1 MKKTLSLL
9 LLLFIPLISFGQS
22 SFFDG
27 YNAGYKKGYC
37 LEDVACIPPIPP
49 IPPISKA
56 GFDTYSDGYAR
67 GVQDGN
73 RIRQSEKNT
82 SNSNISAYTPP
93 KPNTRAYT
101 PPKPNTGAYANP
113 KYIQEDYTSFSKG
126 VSDGFNSVAGSLHKI
141 GAANEAEFKKIPLKS
156 FDKENNLNRYKY
168 IFMKEDEKYSRI
180 FIKNYSKNK
189 SKLPAFIDERFFNW
203 SDEIKQKPQS
213 VLYAFVKSTMG
224 FSTTYV
230 NLQLYDM
237 NDTQIYSGTGYA
249 SFPGGA
255 IKAIFKNLVNNGYVE
270 YKYDESLELLPNPKL
285 IMQQE
290 INKKASINDKNAAI
304 EELKKLKELLD
315 LELITQDEFNKKAV
329 SLKKIILEDNYPH

>member
-1 MKKTLSLL
+1 MKKLIF
-9 LLLFIPLISFGQS
+9 FIVINCFCFLTYSQNNFCDGWTKGYQKGLESCFKAGVTPVCLGGPPTATSYQ
-22 SFFDG
+22 DG
-27 YNAGYKKGYC
+27 YG
-37 LEDVACIPPIPP
+37 L
-49 IPPISKA
+49 
-56 GFDTYSDGYAR
+56 GYAKAR
-67 GVQDGN
+67 EKCKNNQ
-73 RIRQSEKNT
+73 KNT
-82 SNSNISAYTPP
+82 SSSNTSAYTPP
-93 KPNTRAYT
+93 KPNTGAYT
-101 PPKPNTGAYANP
+101 PPKSNTGAYANP

-329 SLKKIILEDNYPH
+329 SLKKIILEDNYPD